1 MHCALAHA
9 YESTRAVIEKMAKR
23 VRFSD
28 SAVEAAREGSEHE
41 EDDHS
46 SAEDSFC
53 EITTSE
59 GESFN
64 SSDDEDANRWQ
75 VLLEQAYTS
84 SPDRFSS
91 LAVDPAQRSSLL
103 LLDKDFI
110 DSDELSEGRCVVV
123 LYMCVGVGVA
133 LYN

>member
-1 MHCALAHA
+1 MCCALAHA
-9 YESTRAVIEKMAKR
+9 YESTRAVIKKMAKR

-59 GESFN
+59 GES
-64 SSDDEDANRWQ
+64 SSNDEDAKQ
-75 VLLEQAYTS
+75 MAGAFGTGVHEQS
-84 SPDRFSS
+84 RSIFEFS
-91 LAVDPAQRSSLL
+91 
-103 LLDKDFI
+103 
-110 DSDELSEGRCVVV
+110 C
-123 LYMCVGVGVA
+123 
-133 LYN
+133 

>member
-1 MHCALAHA
+1 MRCALAHA
-9 YESTRAVIEKMAKR
+9 YERTRAVIEKMAKR

-28 SAVEAAREGSEHE
+28 LALEAAGKGSEHEHE

-59 GESFN
+59 GETFN

-84 SPDRFSS
+84 SPDRLSS
-91 LAVDPAQRSSLL
+91 SAVDPAQRSSLL
-103 LLDKDFI
+103 FLDKDCEKTIFYARLHKKAEEWAI
-110 DSDELSEGRCVVV
+110 QH
-123 LYMCVGVGVA
+123 
-133 LYN
+133 